1 MKRRIVTY
9 MIAVAMMVSTF
20 CFPAA
25 SHGTTEGGETPAPQ
39 VAKAAGVKAKGID
52 SKTIR
57 LKWKKVANA
66 TGYQIYRYSH
76 KYKKYRQIHTTAKR
90 SYKNKNLKADT
101 RYTYRVRAYVK
112 QDGKT
117 YFGPFSKAAKSRT
130 KKSDAQ
136 KVVSK
141 ARSKIGAAY
150 KSGGE
155 GPRAF
160 DCSGFVYWVYNN
172 ADVKPKKKI
181 KRTSSAGLYHS
192 LKKYKVG
199 SSYKSVKK
207 AKAGDII
214 LFTRGGSYG
223 HAAIYAGKGRIIHA
237 ANPRKGVVSQSIRQL
252 HNSGTRVATI
262 VRVVD

>member
-1 MKRRIVTY
+1 MKRKIVTY
-9 MIAVAMMVSTF
+9 MVAVAMMISTL
-20 CFPAA
+20 CFPVTG
-25 SHGTTEGGETPAPQ
+25 HGTAEGGETPVPQ
-39 VAKAAGVKAKGID
+39 VAKATGVKAKSIN

-76 KYKKYRQIHTTAKR
+76 KYKKYRMIHTTKKR
-90 SYKNKNLKADT
+90 SYKNRKLKADT
-101 RYTYRVRAYVK
+101 RYVYRVRAYIE

-117 YFGPFSKAAKSRT
+117 YYGPSSKAVRCRT

-136 KVVSK
+136 KVVLK
-141 ARSKIGAAY
+141 ARKKIGAAY
-150 KSGGE
+150 RAGGE

-199 SSYKSVKK
+199 SSYKSVKR
-207 AKAGDII
+207 AKAGDIV

-237 ANPRKGVVSQSIRQL
+237 ANPRKGVISQSIKQL
-252 HNSGTRVATI
+252 HDSGTRVATI